1 MKIHIRSI
9 ILKVLPLLILPP
21 LLLPGGASGQDK
33 PAPQALGLD
42 DCIAQAVRKNLSV
55 AVQVQGFRLAETAVV
70 RAEEKFIPSLSFD
83 YYKDS
88 RNSASYSWIEAAEIV
103 STNARTYSAGVS
115 QAVPFGGSLSLGLG
129 TGRNFSNSLFQTINP
144 RYSGSLSLSFTQP
157 LLKDFGW
164 TTSRKEILVARNS
177 RDIAENDL
185 RAALLQVIY
194 TVEQTYW
201 ELVYRIEALAV
212 QRQSL
217 RLAEDLLDKSRKEA
231 EIGTLAPKEVI
242 SAQAEVA
249 SRKADILQGEML
261 VRDSADVLRGLIRA
275 SFDKD
280 APEILPADKPAFAK
294 SEIGLDDALAV
305 ALRNRPDLQ
314 SSALSLKNKELD
326 FAYTKN
332 QTLPSLSLNAQYW
345 SPGLS
350 GDRILFLDDNPLTG
364 VIIGRV
370 PGSSNQAIRDALHFR
385 YNNWSVSLSLDIP
398 LSSLFTRAA
407 LAQARESLDQEILRL
422 KEREQD
428 AVIEIRAA
436 VRAVQMNYERVNAR
450 KTARELAEEKLAAE
464 EAKLKVGLSNNYFVL
479 NYQRDLAAA
488 RTAELR
494 ALVDY
499 TLSLGQLDKA
509 MGTSLEK
516 RNIKIAD
523 AAEVER

>member
-1 MKIHIRSI
+1 MKTHIRSLI
-9 ILKVLPLLILPP
+9 RKIPALLVLPP
-21 LLLPGGASGQDK
+21 LLLPAGAAGQDK
-33 PAPQALGLD
+33 AAPQALGLE
-42 DCIAQAVRKNLSV
+42 DCIVQAVRKNLGV

-83 YYKDS
+83 YYRDS
-88 RNSASYSWIEAAEIV
+88 RNSASYSWIEAADIV
-103 STNARTYSAGVS
+103 STTARTYSAGLS
-115 QAVPFGGSLSLGLG
+115 QSVPFGGTLSLSLGA
-129 TGRNFSNSLFQTINP
+129 GRNFSNSLFQTVNP
-144 RYSGSLSLSFTQP
+144 RYSGSLSFSFSQP
-157 LLKDFGW
+157 LLKGFGW
-164 TTSRKEILVARNS
+164 KTSLKEILVAQNT

-185 RAALLQVIY
+185 RASLLQIIY

-201 ELVYRIEALAV
+201 ELVYRIESLAV

-249 SRKADILQGEML
+249 SRKADILQAEML
-261 VRDSADVLRGLIRA
+261 VRDTADALRGLICA
-275 SFDKD
+275 PFDKASPD
-280 APEILPADKPAFAK
+280 ILPADKPAFQK
-294 SEIGLDDALAV
+294 SEIGLDEALAA

-314 SSALSLKNKELD
+314 SSALGVKNKELD
-326 FAYTKN
+326 FAYAKN
-332 QTLPSLSLNAQYW
+332 QNLPSLSLNAQYW

-350 GDRILFLDDNPLTG
+350 GDRILFQDGNPLTG
-364 VIIGRV
+364 VIVGRV
-370 PGSSNQAIRDALHFR
+370 PGTSSQAVRDALHFR

-407 LAQARESLDQEILRL
+407 LAQARESLDQEALRL
-422 KEREQD
+422 KEREQN

-436 VRAVQMNYERVNAR
+436 VRAVETNYERVNAR
-450 KTARELAEEKLAAE
+450 RTARELAEEKLAAE

-516 RNIKIAD
+516 RRIRIAD